1 MNQGIFTCLSV
12 SHRVIACGGPNSI
25 LLLDKQFYE
34 LFSEPIKCGRIA
46 VSNDYVVMEGMKVLS
61 LMENSI
67 KPIRLSASYE
77 NCLAM
82 KSTPPLLFAVQHQEN
97 GLYLTQIDHSP
108 ILLLP

>member
-1 MNQGIFTCLSV
+1 M
-12 SHRVIACGGPNSI
+12 IACGGPNSI
-25 LLLDKQFYE
+25 LLFDKQFYE

-67 KPIRLSASYE
+67 KPVRLFGSYE

-82 KSTPPLLFAVQHQEN
+82 KAATPLLFAVQE
-97 GLYLTQIDHSP
+97 
-108 ILLLP
+108 